1 MLMHDLGLLKE
12 MAVNFPKTAADWG
25 LIAANISMDAFVVSA
40 RGAKE
45 RWLKTIYVKY
55 KLNSVG
61 SLRRSGKCSFILD
74 EF

>member
-12 MAVNFPKTAADWG
+12 MLVNFPKTVAHWG
-25 LIAANISMDAFVVSA
+25 LIAAKISMDAFVVSA

-55 KLNSVG
+55 KLNSAE

>member
-1 MLMHDLGLLKE
+1 MHDLGLLKE

-25 LIAANISMDAFVVSA
+25 LIAAKISTDTFVVSA

-55 KLNSVG
+55 KLNSAE